1 MNTGL
6 FVWSQAV
13 SAIPRILAYYEEL
26 RGKSF
31 FDQMQLF
38 NRVIGADYIFRLND
52 LVGTER
58 IRKNRSSWA
67 NFYVDDIYGMRI
79 PLDPRA
85 PETLEFLG
93 KETAA
98 KELAFYTGMGFEG
111 YLLAL
116 NTRRVVH
123 RDKLS
128 IEFGDYR
135 LDWLP
140 YAKTMSEEKI
150 FEPDSSI
157 SKETYYRIH
166 GEALLALFSNFV
178 SIANASRIDDIDE
191 KLLENTA
198 GASLLFLCGG
208 HKGCKAHISQ
218 AERTETQ
225 LEAIAI
231 SLYTRSLAKM
241 EATFSS
247 LRDSNAKVVQL
258 QRQKA

>member
-1 MNTGL
+1 MNTEL

-13 SAIPRILAYYEEL
+13 SAIPRILMYQEDL
-26 RGKSF
+26 RGRSF

-38 NRVIGADYIFRLND
+38 SKVFGPDYIFRLNE

-58 IRKNRSSWA
+58 IRQNRPSWA
-67 NFYVDDIYGMRI
+67 NFYVDDIYGMHI

-93 KETAA
+93 KETAT
-98 KELAFYTGMGFEG
+98 KELAFYTGMGFDG

-116 NTRRVVH
+116 NTKRLVH
-123 RDKLS
+123 RDNLS
-128 IEFGDYR
+128 IEFGDYK
-135 LDWLP
+135 LDWLQHTN
-140 YAKTMSEEKI
+140 TMSSQKV

-157 SKETYYRIH
+157 SKETYYRIY
-166 GEALLALFSNFV
+166 GEALLALFSNF
-178 SIANASRIDDIDE
+178 SQIANAPRIEDIDE
-191 KLLENTA
+191 RLIENTA

-225 LEAIAI
+225 LEAIII
-231 SLYTRSLAKM
+231 SLYTTSLARM
-241 EATFSS
+241 ETTFES
-247 LRDSNAKVVQL
+247 LRNSSKKVVQL
-258 QRQKA
+258 QRLKA